1 MKTLVLVTGGNSGIG
16 FELVAQLMAKGSY
29 HVYLGSRSI
38 GKGETALRDLQS
50 RDYPGTAELVQ
61 LDVTS
66 DDSINAAV
74 RTVEA
79 AHGKLDVLVNNAAIT
94 VIDGGSLRERMRAAY
109 DTNVIGAAVMGD
121 AFLPLLKKSSSTP
134 RLINVSSGVGS
145 ITNRL
150 DPTNS
155 MYNFFGH
162 WQYGVSKA
170 AMNLLSACMFVEY
183 KPDVKVFTF
192 CPGFTVSNLGPF
204 NTAEQGARPV
214 AESVVGL
221 VDVVEGKRDGE
232 AGAFIHKDGT
242 YPW

>member
-1 MKTLVLVTGGNSGIG
+1 
-16 FELVAQLMAKGSY
+16 MAEGSY

-38 GKGETALRDLQS
+38 EKGETALRDLQS
-50 RDYPGTAELVQ
+50 RGYTGTAELLQ

-74 RTVEA
+74 QTVEA
-79 AHGKLDVLVNNAAIT
+79 AHGKLDVLVDNAAIT
-94 VIDGGSLRERMRAAY
+94 VIQGGSLRERMRAAY

-121 AFLPLLKKSSSTP
+121 SFLPLLKKSSNTP

-145 ITNRL
+145 ITHRL
-150 DPTNS
+150 DPQNA
-155 MYNFFGH
+155 MYSFFGH

-183 KPDVKVFTF
+183 KPDVKVFTY

-204 NTAEQGARPV
+204 NTADQGARPV
-214 AESVVGL
+214 AESVVSL
-221 VDVVEGKRDGE
+221 VELIEGKRDGE
-232 AGAFIHKDGT
+232 AGAFVHKDGA

>member
-1 MKTLVLVTGGNSGIG
+1 MSTGNGGIG

-38 GKGETALRDLQS
+38 DKGKIALRDLQS
-50 RDYPGTAELVQ
+50 RGYTGTAELIQ

-74 RTVEA
+74 KTVEA

-94 VIDGGSLRERMRAAY
+94 VHGGGGSLRERMLAAY
-109 DTNVIGAAVMGD
+109 DTNVAGPAVMGD
-121 AFLPLLKKSSSTP
+121 AFHPLLKKSSNTP

-145 ITNRL
+145 ISRRL
-150 DPTNS
+150 DPKNP
-155 MYNFFGH
+155 MYNFFGY

-214 AESVVGL
+214 AESVAAL

-232 AGAFIHKDGT
+232 AGDFIHKDGS